1 MFISACTTATFCCI
15 VSYSKSR
22 ELFNRSSNLIQEN
35 LKPIKTHW
43 NMYNLKNYSKKWIR
57 PMHLHKRVCLY
68 FHSLWKISFGRK
80 NKDALWNSGVCSFGF
95 LYFISRIFNRRLIF
109 RYFIYKCNALTI
121 RRCLDWGGR
130 SARTLDPH
138 LTLELSLRFVLAVQ
152 IARADLNNR
161 LISPIII
168 FTLHRGLKIRM
179 IRPRKMNWSH
189 MNYYPLYLRCFVY
202 TRVMYHVTW
211 SNSKLLGQIS
221 HEAAFRTV
229 FRAKKGTKRR

>member
-22 ELFNRSSNLIQEN
+22 ELFNRSSNSIQEN
-35 LKPIKTHW
+35 LKPIKTRW

-57 PMHLHKRVCLY
+57 PTSVYVYIFTVCEKLA
-68 FHSLWKISFGRK
+68 SEEK
-80 NKDALWNSGVCSFGF
+80 NKDALWNSGVYSFGF
-95 LYFISRIFNRRLIF
+95 LYFISHIFNRRLIF
-109 RYFIYKCNALTI
+109 RYFIYKCNALTN

-152 IARADLNNR
+152 ITRADLNNR

-189 MNYYPLYLRCFVY
+189 MNYYPPYLRCFVY
-202 TRVMYHVTW
+202 TRVTYHVTW
-211 SNSKLLGQIS
+211 SNSKLLGKIS